1 VNSSSNSFVRK
12 EHWLDITGEA
22 FIHSCRN
29 FSCSVSAVDASA
41 VVEVQNVDLGFSWK
55 VVDVDIIEDNRFVL
69 SGLKSLEVVHV
80 GDE

>member
-1 VNSSSNSFVRK
+1 
-12 EHWLDITGEA
+12 
-22 FIHSCRN
+22 
-29 FSCSVSAVDASA
+29 VSAVDASA

-69 SGLKSLEVVHV
+69 SGLKSLEVIHV